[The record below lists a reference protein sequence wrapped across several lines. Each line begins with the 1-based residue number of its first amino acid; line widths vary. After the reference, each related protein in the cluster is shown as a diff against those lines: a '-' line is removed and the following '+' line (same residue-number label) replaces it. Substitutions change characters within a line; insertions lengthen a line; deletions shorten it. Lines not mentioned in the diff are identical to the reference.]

1 MAIVATKNVFNKQ
14 EKMTDSPILKISEIF
29 YSLQGEG
36 INTGKPAVFLRMSH
50 CNLACSWCDTK
61 YTWDWDNYDYTV
73 EVKEMNVK
81 ALINSISRYQ
91 SKHLVITGGEP
102 MIQQRQLLPLIKKI
116 KELGYFIEIETNCT
130 ILPEENFDQL
140 IDQWNVSPKLASSM
154 NDKRSREIESCYLF
168 FSNHSKCYFKYV
180 INDSDD
186 LRELQDLVE
195 KYRIPAGKIILVPQ
209 GNNRND
215 IIARGIWLSEIC
227 KKNGYIL
234 SLRLQILLWSNQ
246 RGF

>member
-1 MAIVATKNVFNKQ
+1 
-14 EKMTDSPILKISEIF
+14 
-29 YSLQGEG
+29 
-36 INTGKPAVFLRMSH
+36 
-50 CNLACSWCDTK
+50 
-61 YTWDWDNYDYTV
+61 
-73 EVKEMNVK
+73 MNVK

-140 IDQWNVSPKLASSM
+140 IDQWNVSPKLASSI

-234 SLRLQILLWSNQ
+234 SLRLQVLLWSNQ